1 MKGNSE
7 IKLFNGLLIILFLIF
22 GSFLYYNDGI
32 SFGKY
37 NHNTNDVNGKLN
49 IYFLDVGQADS
60 ILINY
65 DNEYALIDAGNNADG
80 SLLVDYFKDLNIN
93 EFKYVFGTHAHEDHI
108 GGMDDI
114 INNFK
119 INNFYM
125 PDVVTTTKTFED
137 VLDSLD
143 KNNVKFDTPSIGD
156 TFTLGDTEL
165 IVLYIGNDSKNLNNS
180 SIVLKLS
187 YKDTS
192 YLFMG
197 DATSVVEKKL
207 NKSKLHANVIKIGH
221 HGSEYSST
229 ETFIKSV
236 NPQYAIISVG
246 KNNSYNHPSSTI
258 INRLKDNNIKI
269 YRTDEDGTIVLNSN
283 GININ
288 FNTISTNTN
297 G

>member
-165 IVLYIGNDSKNLNNS
+165 NVLYIGNDSKNLNNS